1 MLGDII
7 KMTVNI
13 EIGENII
20 DILSDGFVT
29 CLKIRKPVAVDWYD
43 CAGSAGKYFACTTD
57 YELIAIQ
64 FNDILITGSDE
75 EILNSISE
83 FLKLFSSGQYSVF
96 VDRNK
101 RIEYELHY
109 EYQKVENF
117 ENYFYDYYNP
127 SGENVMFTQSK
138 NKINNEVI
146 KNYEKLILSGLR
158 PKAVLFQAFFNDS
171 GTYDDG
177 SKWISSFDSPKFIL
191 DGHHKLLAYK
201 NLNVEP
207 EYVLILKER
216 NGQEEFSKNK
226 TSLYFEYEYFLIDQ
240 SKQHILS
247 HTPQLLVDNID
258 YNLLFDTYLCKTRR
272 IETEVLILF
281 KNALISNDRKKV
293 NWLLDRLKVLEAR
306 NFETNNMWLNYHEI
320 SSEYPKG
327 IWNGMEI
334 KSKSDLNK
342 WTVKIF
348 GKSIEDI
355 KNNIT

>member
-1 MLGDII
+1 
-7 KMTVNI
+7 MTVNI

-43 CAGSAGKYFACTTD
+43 CAGSVGKYFACTTD
-57 YELIAIQ
+57 YELIAKQ

-177 SKWISSFDSPKFIL
+177 SKWMSSFDSPKFIL

-216 NGQEEFSKNK
+216 IGQEEFSKNK

-258 YNLLFDTYLCKTRR
+258 YNLQFDTYLCKTRR

-293 NWLLDRLKVLEAR
+293 KWLLDRLKVLESR

>member
-13 EIGENII
+13 ENGENII

-29 CLKIRKPVAVDWYD
+29 CLKLRKPVAVDWYD

-57 YELIAIQ
+57 YEPIAKQ
-64 FNDILITGSDE
+64 FNEILISGSDE

-83 FLKLFSSGQYSVF
+83 FLKLFSSGQYSIF

-101 RIEYELHY
+101 RSEYELHY
-109 EYQKVENF
+109 KYGKDENP
-117 ENYFYDYYNP
+117 EKHLYSYYNP
-127 SGENVMFTQSK
+127 SGENLMFTQSK

-146 KNYEKLILSGLR
+146 KHYEKLILNGVR
-158 PKAVLFQAFFNDS
+158 PKAVLFQAFFSDS

-177 SKWISSFDSPKFIL
+177 SKWMSSVDSPMFIL

-201 NLNVEP
+201 NLDIDP
-207 EYVLILKER
+207 EFVLILKER
-216 NGQEEFSKNK
+216 IGQEEFSKNK
-226 TSLYFEYEYFLIDQ
+226 TSLYFEFEYFLIDQ

-247 HTPQLLVDNID
+247 HTPQLLVDNIE
-258 YNLLFDTYLCKTRR
+258 YNLQFDNYLSKTRR
-272 IETEVLILF
+272 IETNVLMLF
-281 KNALISNDRKKV
+281 KNALISNDKNKV
-293 NWLLDRLKVLEAR
+293 HWLSDRLKVLELR

-320 SSEYPKG
+320 TEKYPKG

-334 KSKSDLNK
+334 KSKSDFNK
-342 WTVKIF
+342 WTIKIF
-348 GKSIEDI
+348 GKTIQDI